1 MKKAKITRAPYK
13 RGKGAVDKYVGIL
26 YEIHAQAQKRRATTS
41 ITNIAT
47 KNNASKSL
55 GSVMKRMGIVKGRF
69 PRYQWT
75 GDVPNRKMARQVLDA
90 MASKWLDAMQSKWAE
105 STPAKADPPPP
116 QQKVETP
123 RSIRKNA
130 AKKRLIFAFE
140 SGFKTVK
147 DACEYAEIGRKTFYD
162 YMDTDPDFAAQINAA
177 AQNYK
182 PKPKPKPK
190 RRTMSL
196 LWGLIKFDY

>member
-1 MKKAKITRAPYK
+1 MKKAKRTRAPYK
-13 RGKGAVDKYVGIL
+13 CGKGAVDKYVGIL

-75 GDVPNRKMARQVLDA
+75 GDIPNRKMARQV
-90 MASKWLDAMQSKWAE
+90 LDAMQSKWAE
-105 STPAKADPPPP
+105 STPAKDDPQPP
-116 QQKVETP
+116 QQKVQTP
-123 RSIRKNA
+123 RSIRRNA

-140 SGFKTVK
+140 SGCKTVK
-147 DACEYAEIGRKTFYD
+147 SACEYAEISRKMFYD

-177 AQNYK
+177 AQNYTPK
-182 PKPKPKPK
+182 PKPSPKPK
-190 RRTMSL
+190 RRTISMF
-196 LWGLIKFDY
+196 WGLIKIDY

>member
-1 MKKAKITRAPYK
+1 MKKAKRTRANFLK
-13 RGKGAVDKYVGIL
+13 GEGAVDKYVGML

-55 GSVMKRMGIVKGRF
+55 GSVMKRMKIVKGRF
-69 PRYQWT
+69 PYYRWT
-75 GDVPNRKMARQVLDA
+75 GDIPNRKMARQLLDA
-90 MASKWLDAMQSKWAE
+90 MRSKWAE
-105 STPAKADPPPP
+105 STPAKADPQPP

-140 SGFKTVK
+140 SGCKTVK
-147 DACEYAEIGRKTFYD
+147 SACEFAEIGRKTFYE
-162 YMDTDPDFAAQINAA
+162 YMDADPDFAAQINAA
-177 AQNYK
+177 AENYKRKPK

>member
-1 MKKAKITRAPYK
+1 MEKTKKAKRTRAPYK
-13 RGKGAVDKYVGIL
+13 CGKGAVDKYVGIL

-55 GSVMKRMGIVKGRF
+55 GSVMKKMGIVKGRF

-90 MASKWLDAMQSKWAE
+90 MRSKWAE

-116 QQKVETP
+116 QLNIETP
-123 RSIRKNA
+123 RSIRKKA

-147 DACEYAEIGRKTFYD
+147 GACEYAEVARKTFYE
-162 YMDTDPDFAAQINAA
+162 YMGADPDFAAQINAA
-177 AQNYK
+177 AENYK

>member
-1 MKKAKITRAPYK
+1 MKKAKRTRAPYK
-13 RGKGAVDKYVGIL
+13 CGKGAVDKYVGIL

-75 GDVPNRKMARQVLDA
+75 GDIPNRKMARQV
-90 MASKWLDAMQSKWAE
+90 LDAMQSKWAE
-105 STPAKADPPPP
+105 STPAKDDPQPP
-116 QQKVETP
+116 QQKVQTP
-123 RSIRKNA
+123 RSIRRNA

-140 SGFKTVK
+140 SGCKTVK
-147 DACEYAEIGRKTFYD
+147 SACEYAEIGRKTFYE
-162 YMDTDPDFAAQINAA
+162 YMDADPDFAAQINAA
-177 AQNYK
+177 AQNYTPK
-182 PKPKPKPK
+182 PKPSPKPK
-190 RRTMSL
+190 RRTISMF
-196 LWGLIKFDY
+196 WGLIKIDY